1 MKMID
6 LLKIAAYMLFPAAM
20 FSGCNE
26 DEVGP
31 DYPAPQ
37 PVTKIGKAIVEKTSL
52 IASLSTDTTW
62 TVFPGIEATQLR
74 YLAYDGMPQMMFFY
88 EVDLTVENITISQ
101 TTPYNENIGAADP
114 EPATRQALHVDAP
127 GFKIWGGSNSDF
139 GSESQ
144 KMPQGI
150 FHHNGVCYK
159 STFNSTP
166 ARPRSFFYL
175 TNDKKAYTAD
185 ASEYEAIAESGVIL
199 EACGGV
205 EATDNT
211 TLNVYNIYTA
221 YYLYRLGLKKVTLS
235 VELSVSEIHDFIHRF
250 QAVFGIKPNV
260 EIISYGLVCDMII
273 KGNIL
278 GLKEDDFSYYL
289 EDLRGRRCPVFYHG
303 DKSYILNY
311 QSFLPDEFSSLKD
324 DVSFRYQ
331 FFLETKDDIQD
342 IVKKYE

>member
-185 ASEYEAIAESGVIL
+185 ASEYEAIAESRVIL

-211 TLNVYNIYTA
+211 TLNVYNTIVAGNTDALGYPDLVVTSGNNGTSNLPATLA
-221 YYLYRLGLKKVTLS
+221 YSVNGSVVYGANGTVVSGSTFEFETMLS
-235 VELSVSEIHDFIHRF
+235 ALNDGVRALTGSDNPALTGGMAASALV
-250 QAVFGIKPNV
+250 GITTGMSPEV
-260 EIISYGLVCDMII
+260 DTDVLRVDQ
-273 KGNIL
+273 KGNDRT
-278 GLKEDDFSYYL
+278 GSAMGAYV
-289 EDLRGRRCPVFYHG
+289 G
-303 DKSYILNY
+303 N
-311 QSFLPDEFSSLKD
+311 
-324 DVSFRYQ
+324 
-331 FFLETKDDIQD
+331 
-342 IVKKYE
+342 